1 MEQWNN
7 VELTNMSKKSYT
19 LNHAYNMAEKLNK
32 ENNAAP
38 TSNGSGSG
46 SIKGNDSVQAKDQT
60 DSSVLKPGS
69 DVRPKVEPEDVENL
83 LRRLYGITVSEVKE
97 ILAYDDRNFLI
108 HEDSNVKNPLIVSH
122 CPHGY
127 ILKIMNSL
135 DSKKEDVVDAQNQV
149 MLYLS
154 KQQIKCPRPIANASG
169 KYYSVEKLNGTAHVV
184 RLLEF
189 LPGQIF
195 RDVPITNYLLFQ
207 SGEYL
212 AKLDRALKDFTH
224 EAYETHTTTWMLQ
237 NVPAVREFLFAV
249 KDQERKA
256 LCEEVIDA
264 FESKVLSVVPTLDH
278 QIIHGDFNESN
289 IVIETAP
296 NQTDHNIKGV
306 IDFGD
311 MSKSPLLFEIGIALT
326 YMTLE
331 AKDLA
336 SGGIFLAGY
345 TSIKPVSSTELG
357 YLKYCVAARLV
368 QSLVLGLYTHS
379 LHPTNDYLLSTQH
392 EGWKLLEKLWKDS
405 FDSVDELW
413 STTGHQYLTQS
424 NK

>member
-32 ENNAAP
+32 ENAAAV
-38 TSNGSGSG
+38 TSNGNGS
-46 SIKGNDSVQAKDQT
+46 NDSIPAKEQPE
-60 DSSVLKPGS
+60 SSLLKPGS
-69 DVRPKVEPEDVENL
+69 DVRPKVEPDDVESL

-122 CPHGY
+122 CPNGY
-127 ILKIMNSL
+127 VLKIMNSL

-154 KQQIKCPRPIANASG
+154 KKQIKCPRPIANASG
-169 KYYSVEKLNGTAHVV
+169 KYYSVEKLSGTAHVV

-189 LPGQIF
+189 VPGQIF
-195 RDVPITNYLLFQ
+195 REVPITKYLLFQ

-212 AKLDRALKDFTH
+212 AKLDRTLKDFTH
-224 EAYETHTTTWMLQ
+224 EAYVRHTTTWQLQ
-237 NVPAVREFLFAV
+237 NVPGVREFLFAV
-249 KDQERKA
+249 KDQEHKA

-264 FESKVLSVVPTLDH
+264 FESKVLSVVSTLEH

-289 IVIETAP
+289 IVIEPAP

-311 MSKSPLLFEIGIALT
+311 ASNSPLLFEVGIALT

-331 AKDLA
+331 ANDLA

-345 TSIKPVSSTELG
+345 TSIKPISSTELG

-368 QSLVLGLYTHS
+368 QSLVMGLYTHS
-379 LHPTNDYLLSTQH
+379 LHPTNDYLLSTQQD
-392 EGWKLLEKLWKDS
+392 GWKLLETLWRES
-405 FDSVDELW
+405 FESVDELW

>member
-1 MEQWNN
+1 
-7 VELTNMSKKSYT
+7 
-19 LNHAYNMAEKLNK
+19 
-32 ENNAAP
+32 
-38 TSNGSGSG
+38 
-46 SIKGNDSVQAKDQT
+46 
-60 DSSVLKPGS
+60 
-69 DVRPKVEPEDVENL
+69 
-83 LRRLYGITVSEVKE
+83 
-97 ILAYDDRNFLI
+97 
-108 HEDSNVKNPLIVSH
+108 
-122 CPHGY
+122 
-127 ILKIMNSL
+127 MNSL
-135 DSKKEDVVDAQNQV
+135 DSKNEKIVDAQNQV

-189 LPGQIF
+189 VPGQIF
-195 RDVPITNYLLFQ
+195 REVPITNCLLFQ

-212 AKLDRALKDFTH
+212 AKLDRALKDFSH
-224 EAYETHTTTWMLQ
+224 EAYENHTTTWLLQ
-237 NVPAVREFLFAV
+237 NVPRVREFLFAV
-249 KDQERKA
+249 KDKERKE

-264 FESKVLSVVPTLDH
+264 FESKVLSVVSTLEH

-289 IVIETAP
+289 IVVESAT

-311 MSKSPLLFEIGIALT
+311 TSKSPLLFEVGIALT
-326 YMTLE
+326 YMMLE
-331 AKDLA
+331 AKDLG
-336 SGGIFLAGY
+336 SGGVFLAGFA
-345 TSIKPVSSTELG
+345 SIKPISITELG

-379 LHPTNDYLLSTQH
+379 LHPTNDYLLSTQQA
-392 EGWKLLEKLWKDS
+392 GWQLLEKLWRES

-413 STTGHQYLTQS
+413 STAGHQYLTQS

>member
-19 LNHAYNMAEKLNK
+19 LNHAFNMAEKLNN
-32 ENNAAP
+32 ENATV
-38 TSNGSGSG
+38 TSNGNGS
-46 SIKGNDSVQAKDQT
+46 DSEPPKEQT
-60 DSSVLKPGS
+60 ESLLLKPGS
-69 DVRPKVEPEDVENL
+69 DVKPKVEPDDVENL

-127 ILKIMNSL
+127 VLKIMNSL
-135 DSKKEDVVDAQNQV
+135 DSKNEKIVDAQNQV

-169 KYYSVEKLNGTAHVV
+169 KYYSVEKLNGTAHAV

-189 LPGQIF
+189 VPGQIF
-195 RDVPITNYLLFQ
+195 REVPITNYLLFQ

-212 AKLDRALKDFTH
+212 AKLDRALKDFSH
-224 EAYETHTTTWMLQ
+224 EAYENHTTTWLLQ
-237 NVPAVREFLFAV
+237 NVPRVREFLFAV
-249 KDQERKA
+249 KDQERKE

-264 FESKVLSVVPTLDH
+264 FESKVLSVVSTLEH

-289 IVIETAP
+289 IVVEPAP

-311 MSKSPLLFEIGIALT
+311 TSKSPLLFEVGIALT
-326 YMTLE
+326 YMMLE

-336 SGGIFLAGY
+336 SGGVFLAGFA
-345 TSIKPVSSTELG
+345 SIKPISSTELG

-379 LHPTNDYLLSTQH
+379 LHPTNDYLLSTQQA
-392 EGWKLLEKLWKDS
+392 GWQLLEKLWRES

-413 STTGHQYLTQS
+413 STAGHQYLTQS